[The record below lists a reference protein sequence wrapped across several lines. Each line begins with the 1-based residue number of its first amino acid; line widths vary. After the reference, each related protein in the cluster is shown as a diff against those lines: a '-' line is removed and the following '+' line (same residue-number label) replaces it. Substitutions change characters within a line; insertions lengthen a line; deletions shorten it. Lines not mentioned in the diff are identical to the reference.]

1 MKGETRR
8 RQRGDR
14 LGPGTARK
22 GRGNGNGASKV
33 KQSGEY
39 GKLPETQR
47 GVLSARPPLLNHL
60 AAAAYG
66 RLIHSPAAP
75 ATSSGQ

>member
-1 MKGETRR
+1 MVVVIHGQKGTESGRL
-8 RQRGDR
+8 RQEKAEGKRVR
-14 LGPGTARK
+14 LSRVEST
-22 GRGNGNGASKV
+22 
-33 KQSGEY
+33 
-39 GKLPETQR
+39 R

-60 AAAAYG
+60 QAAVYG